1 MPHKRTDG
9 FAGRPFTPKARFARA
24 RALGRGSFNRLLVEQ
39 PLAAGADF
47 SLDVIGNPAALP
59 DSVDG
64 DSVVLVPFEGHSLS
78 SG

>member
-9 FAGRPFTPKARFARA
+9 FAGRPFTPTSWAAA
-24 RALGRGSFNRLLVEQ
+24 ALSGSTLDGFFVEQ
-39 PLAAGADF
+39 ALAAGADL
-47 SLDVIGNPAALP
+47 SLDVIGNPAPLP

-64 DSVVLVPFEGHSLS
+64 DSVVLVPLEGHSLS